1 MTIDVDG
8 KLWVAIYNGWKVIMF
23 ITYNLSDHGVENRQT
38 GEQFTQWDTLNKVTK
53 FEFSLF
59 LCGLH
64 EVYSHIML
72 RPNLYIYLFV
82 YESRGPVT
90 WSSVSLLGC
99 KRAFEYFCSGD
110 RITS

>member
-23 ITYNLSDHGVENRQT
+23 ITYNLSDHGVENRET

-59 LCGLH
+59 F
-64 EVYSHIML
+64 
-72 RPNLYIYLFV
+72 LYV
-82 YESRGPVT
+82 PVRH
-90 WSSVSLLGC
+90 WLSSL
-99 KRAFEYFCSGD
+99 AIFY
-110 RITS
+110 